1 MSEEVDMSALQ
12 RIEHTS
18 HALSDALAARDWDA
32 IRELDAQCRACVD
45 ALVVEEQPDGT
56 DLRGKLEGLLAI
68 YRQLLDASRGER
80 AAIVDEMSQLK
91 HAHNAAKVY
100 HLFR

>member
-1 MSEEVDMSALQ
+1 MSALQ

-18 HALSDALAARDWDA
+18 HALTDALAARDWEA
-32 IRELDAQCRACVD
+32 IRELDRQCRACVD
-45 ALVVEEQPDGT
+45 ALAAEEQVDEGQV
-56 DLRGKLEGLLAI
+56 RAKLEGLLAV
-68 YRQLLDASRGER
+68 YRQLLDASQGER

-91 HAHNAAKVY
+91 HAHKAAKVY

>member
-18 HALSDALAARDWDA
+18 HALTDALAARDWEA
-32 IRELDAQCRACVD
+32 IRELDRQCRACVD
-45 ALVVEEQPDGT
+45 ALMTEDQADEEQ
-56 DLRGKLEGLLAI
+56 LRSKLEGLLAV
-68 YRQLLDASRGER
+68 YRQLLEASQGER
-80 AAIVDEMSQLK
+80 KAIVDEMSQLK

>member
-18 HALSDALAARDWDA
+18 LALSDALAARDWEA
-32 IRELDAQCRACVD
+32 IRELDRQCRACVD
-45 ALVVEEQPDGT
+45 ALAVEDQPNEDE
-56 DLRGKLEGLLAI
+56 LRSKLEGLLAV
-68 YRQLLDASRGER
+68 YRQLLEASKGER
-80 AAIVDEMSQLK
+80 KAIVDEMSQLK

>member
-12 RIEHTS
+12 RIEYTR
-18 HALSDALAARDWDA
+18 HALSDALAARDWEA
-32 IRELDAQCRACVD
+32 IRELDRQCRACVD
-45 ALVVEEQPDGT
+45 ALAAEKPADEPE
-56 DLRGKLEGLLAI
+56 LRSKLEGLLAV
-68 YRQLLDASRGER
+68 YRQLLEASKGER

>member
-1 MSEEVDMSALQ
+1 MSALQ
-12 RIEHTS
+12 RIEDTS
-18 HALSDALAARDWDA
+18 HALTDALAARDWEA
-32 IRELDAQCRACVD
+32 IRELDRQCRACVD
-45 ALVVEEQPDGT
+45 ALSVEDRADETQ
-56 DLRGKLEGLLAI
+56 LRDKLEGLLAV
-68 YRQLLDASRGER
+68 YRQLLDVSRGER

>member
-18 HALSDALAARDWDA
+18 HALSDALAARDWEA
-32 IRELDAQCRACVD
+32 IRELDRQCRACVD
-45 ALVVEEQPDGT
+45 ALAADKTADEGE
-56 DLRGKLEGLLAI
+56 LRSKLEGLLAV
-68 YRQLLDASRGER
+68 YRQLLEVSRGER
-80 AAIVDEMSQLK
+80 KAIVDEMSQLK